1 MIRWPIELIDDIAKR
16 NSVLYLGSGISA
28 ASKNDSGKIDEWPLT
43 LISSPLTIMAALPL
57 TCQMPGNP

>member
-28 ASKNDSGKIDEWPLT
+28 ASKNDSGK
-43 LISSPLTIMAALPL
+43 SPATWRKFLEDILDAR
-57 TCQMPGNP
+57 QEKR

>member
-28 ASKNDSGKIDEWPLT
+28 ASKNDSGK
-43 LISSPLTIMAALPL
+43 SPAHL
-57 TCQMPGNP
+57 QHGVNS